1 MATQKLNIDIV
12 ARDKSKQALNSLKGR
27 LSKVKA
33 SIFNLRNAFIGL
45 GAGLVIR
52 NLVNTGKQLEGLQV
66 RLKFLFGSAQEG
78 AKAFDEMSKYASKVP
93 FSLEQIQQGAG
104 VLAVVSKDAEQMAK
118 MMKITGNVAAV
129 TGLDF
134 RTTAEQ
140 IQRSMS
146 AGISAADL
154 FRDRGVKAMLGFKA
168 GATVSIEETVAAFD
182 RVFGEGGKFD
192 GATDALAK
200 TFEGT
205 LSMIG
210 DEFFN
215 FKKTLL
221 EAGFFEELKKQFGD
235 LDKFLKNNAKEIDKI
250 ATAVGENLAQGI
262 VGAVKIGKDLIPT
275 LKNIGKALKG
285 MIDGFNALPDF
296 VKEVGLIGAV
306 LFGKKGVVAL
316 AGISF
321 IMDKITDFVND
332 TKIKAGIIDTSNLK
346 DVQTRLDIINNKLD
360 KGTIIMDRQKVLTD
374 DRYVDLKDVVTLS
387 EDTIKQLK
395 KEKEELQLILLNS
408 KGALYLLVEQNK
420 KKKEFLRLQKEEFK
434 HLFDIGKAE
443 KSIAKSAE
451 KNRKLELFLLEE
463 KNKRRLEFL
472 RLEKEAMDKIGEQ
485 KTTFEQIGE
494 QIKKNNEEFSLSGEI
509 FSTLQSFT
517 SSFSRSLAEALVYGK
532 SLNKSFKELAKG
544 LLVDILAKMIERIIL
559 LGIEKLIIEKLFKQD
574 TKRLDM
580 EKNITAEKRK
590 QVYWQTLLLALTGGA
605 SFFGLGGSAK
615 QHGGAVSKGRP
626 VLVGERG
633 PELFYPNTTGQ
644 ITQNARG
651 TGGGPVNVNFSIT
664 ALDAS
669 GFSEMLI
676 QNRGTISHIINQAVN
691 ERGASNIV

>member
-12 ARDKSKQALNSLKGR
+12 AKDRSKRALQGLQGSLGK
-27 LSKVKA
+27 LKA
-33 SIFNLRNAFIGL
+33 SVFNLRNAFIGL

-52 NLVNTGKQLEGLQV
+52 NIVNTGKQIENLKVQ
-66 RLKFLFGSAQEG
+66 LKFLFGSAEEG
-78 AKAFDEMSKYASKVP
+78 AKAFDKMAKFASKVP
-93 FSLEQIQQGAG
+93 FSLEEIQKGSG
-104 VLAVVSKDAEQMAK
+104 VLAVVSDDAEELAHLME
-118 MMKITGNVAAV
+118 ITGNVAAV

-134 RTTAEQ
+134 KTTAEQ

-154 FRDRGVKAMLGFKA
+154 FRDKGVKAMLGFKA
-168 GATVSIEETVAAFD
+168 GATVSIEETVKAFD
-182 RVFGEGGKFD
+182 RVFSKGGKF
-192 GATDALAK
+192 GNATKELAK

-210 DEFFN
+210 DKVFN
-215 FKKTLL
+215 FKKVLL
-221 EAGFFEELKKQFGD
+221 EAGFFAELKNQFGD
-235 LDKFLKNNAKEIDKI
+235 LNKFLEDNSKQIDAI
-250 ATAVGENLAQGI
+250 ATKMGRTLGNAVAGIANNMKKVKDNIHGFRIAIEVLISLNVVIFLTNVAKALMLVAKSSVLLGIGMSATKKGIFGVVAGGVLLTGVFKGVDKLFENLLKDIEELSKWQHTFGGNPFEKTRQGI
-262 VGAVKIGKDLIPT
+262 VVLSDEAKKLSDEFD
-275 LKNIGKALKG
+275 KA
-285 MIDGFNALPDF
+285 FNANRITRSHNAMHEF
-296 VKEVGLIGAV
+296 MNKTKEA
-306 LFGKKGVVAL
+306 GKTFKEAFAENEL
-316 AGISF
+316 NRSHDA
-321 IMDKITDFVND
+321 MQKMMND
-332 TKIKAGIIDTSNLK
+332 TT
-346 DVQTRLDIINNKLD
+346 
-360 KGTIIMDRQKVLTD
+360 GT
-374 DRYVDLKDVVTLS
+374 
-387 EDTIKQLK
+387 
-395 KEKEELQLILLNS
+395 
-408 KGALYLLVEQNK
+408 
-420 KKKEFLRLQKEEFK
+420 
-434 HLFDIGKAE
+434 
-443 KSIAKSAE
+443 
-451 KNRKLELFLLEE
+451 
-463 KNKRRLEFL
+463 
-472 RLEKEAMDKIGEQ
+472 LEKQ

-633 PELFYPNTTGQ
+633 PEMFVPNTTGQ
-644 ITQNARG
+644 IQQNARG